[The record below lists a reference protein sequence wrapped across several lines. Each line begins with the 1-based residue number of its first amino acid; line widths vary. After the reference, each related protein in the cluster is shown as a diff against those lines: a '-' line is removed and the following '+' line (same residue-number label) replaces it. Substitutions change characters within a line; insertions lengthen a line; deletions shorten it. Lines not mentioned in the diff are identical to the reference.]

1 MMSAISNDTDFRKAL
16 DGLDDTTQRK
26 VGADFVESVLD
37 LNSDERVKEAL
48 KVAREGGSEEFLS
61 AVFKNAKKASLDS
74 HARCGSEGDWAE
86 QAAYFVARAA
96 TAVVAPPGQSKSDNA
111 AWLAAVN
118 ARMARTCESIDAAE
132 DAAGQ
137 ESARQYRVLA
147 DYLKH

>member
-1 MMSAISNDTDFRKAL
+1 MSEITNDTEFRKAL
-16 DGLDDTTQRK
+16 DGLGLDEQRK
-26 VGADFVESVLD
+26 IGADFVEQVLS
-37 LNSDERVKEAL
+37 LNDDARVKQAIEVARGGGSDELLQTAFK
-48 KVAREGGSEEFLS
+48 S
-61 AVFKNAKKASLDS
+61 AKRASIDS

-96 TAVVAPPGQSKSDNA
+96 TACVAPEGQSKTENV

-118 ARMARTCESIDAAE
+118 SRMARTCQSIDAAA

-137 ESARQYRVLA
+137 ESARQYGLLA